1 MTRPGCPTCGRPVG
15 QLHRPTCPHAGRMV
29 ESLEPVA
36 RRTDPQTSHAAAAS
50 ARPSAGAIRAHVLEA
65 LRLAGQSA
73 RLRGLTD
80 DELLAEFERRGW
92 PGTPSG
98 IRTRRRELVDEEPAQ
113 VIDTGT
119 TRKTATGR
127 SAIVWAARPEGD
139 R

>member
-1 MTRPGCPTCGRPVG
+1 
-15 QLHRPTCPHAGRMV
+15 MV

-36 RRTDPQTSHAAAAS
+36 RRTDPPTSHAAAAS
-50 ARPSAGAIRAHVLEA
+50 ARVGAGVIRAHVLEA
-65 LRLAGQSA
+65 LRLASRSP
-73 RLRGLTD
+73 RLHGLTD
-80 DELLAEFERRGW
+80 DELLAEFERRNW

-98 IRTRRRELVDEEPAQ
+98 IRTRRRELVDADPPQ

-127 SAIVWAARPEGD
+127 SAIVWAARPEGE